1 VARRALELGR
11 PVHLFAGQVTVG
23 GDRPGLHLH
32 AITPPGTPL
41 AEALAHAPRNL
52 AASVTRAFAP
62 GARAGTA

>member
-1 VARRALELGR
+1 VC
-11 PVHLFAGQVTVG
+11 AGPVTVG